1 VVLGEIAGAVHED
14 ELLDGVFAGKV
25 NLSDEV
31 GGLIGRPLP
40 LVGVNEPVGT
50 LRAALADETA
60 LLVTDGGKAL
70 GVVSRSDLLDYLAV

>member
-1 VVLGEIAGAVHED
+1 VLGEITGAVHEH
-14 ELLDGVFAGKV
+14 ELLDGVFAGTTA
-25 NLSDEV
+25 LSDEI
-31 GGLIGRPLP
+31 GGHLGRPLA

-50 LRAALADETA
+50 LRAALAADTA